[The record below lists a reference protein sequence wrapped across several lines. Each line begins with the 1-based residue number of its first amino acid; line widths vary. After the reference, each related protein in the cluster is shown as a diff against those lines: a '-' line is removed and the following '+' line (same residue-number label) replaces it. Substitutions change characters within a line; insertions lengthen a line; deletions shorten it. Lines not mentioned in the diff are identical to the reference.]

1 MFLSR
6 FPPKFGWQKIGAT
19 STVSGKSYAFFCTIF
34 TSVIFKAIKN
44 LLFLEPPLLEERPNR
59 LTMPQCARAM
69 THPRLVGARKIST
82 PTSINQVRD
91 QNFYIDFSTK
101 QKSYFVEVETFWLF
115 LLRLIRTT
123 ESLDN

>member
-1 MFLSR
+1 MFFSK
-6 FPPKFGWQKIGAT
+6 FSPKFGCQNIGVT
-19 STVSGKSYAFFCTIF
+19 GMVSGKSYAFCTIF

-69 THPRLVGARKIST
+69 THPRLVVARKIST